1 MEAASLILS
10 IEYGSILFQ
19 SGEKQKATILTIAN
33 KNTVH
38 SWDLPPGNDGLES
51 ILCLPW
57 LYIYMQHYIYCSDY
71 DYWKGVAFFLPGDFH
86 CNPRFLNSTEAVV
99 SINLLGMCAWFF
111 FSEQLM
117 QFRVDPIYI
126 FCSGEGRLYS
136 YIMLLLRSF
145 NKDYHGRFWP
155 SSRNCAIHCC
165 QPLPTGIIGIAFW
178 VRGPL
183 IYSNFSYV

>member
-111 FSEQLM
+111 FRSSWCSSELTL
-117 QFRVDPIYI
+117 FTYFVVGKEGYI
-126 FCSGEGRLYS
+126 HILCYYYAASIKIIMADSGLVPGIVQS
-136 YIMLLLRSF
+136 IAA
-145 NKDYHGRFWP
+145 NH
-155 SSRNCAIHCC
+155 C
-165 QPLPTGIIGIAFW
+165 QP
-178 VRGPL
+178 V
-183 IYSNFSYV
+183 S